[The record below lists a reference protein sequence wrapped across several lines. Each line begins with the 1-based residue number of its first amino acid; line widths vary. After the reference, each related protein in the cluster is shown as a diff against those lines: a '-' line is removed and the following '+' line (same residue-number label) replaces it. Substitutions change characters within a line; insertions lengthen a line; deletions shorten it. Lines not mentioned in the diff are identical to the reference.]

1 MPKSS
6 ILMGASMCG
15 VPVEGESFGSAID
28 GRPRIA
34 SLRGVSKQRPSA
46 KPKKGVPAKT
56 KARKAPEAL
65 PASTAEWLPRLFRN
79 SYTRTG
85 QRFEVEGWAIKIQ
98 HQGRRR
104 TFSLSSETKDEAAVE
119 ARAIH
124 ETILVEGWE
133 AALRGFPPRNS
144 TDRSSK
150 ADAAYWQQRLLRRR
164 YRFPGSG
171 EQETDLA
178 ARIDHGGIGYY
189 FPLGTQD
196 PEIAATKA
204 HQIYRFVLRHGW
216 EKANRTFSR
225 ELIVGFEWSANPI
238 LWTYTTVHTL
248 VDSPEPPQPEDAA
261 AGKRILIVET
271 DDGLRRALAWCIN
284 QQKDCVAVVCDSVAS
299 FDAAMERHRPHLVLL
314 NRSLSERVGYPSPG
328 EFAQVRP
335 GVPALTFSAAPDGD
349 QMFVST
355 PGGAVGYLLRRV
367 DPSNLLKPMLD
378 LGGQIE
384 TDPGEALSRV
394 KSFFQKLL
402 RPKAGQEDP
411 GLARLTRRELEVLT
425 LLSKGCVDKEI
436 AQALGISAWTVHGH
450 IKNIFERLHVRTRTE
465 AVVRFLEK

>member
-1 MPKSS
+1 LRGATGWSASS
-6 ILMGASMCG
+6 
-15 VPVEGESFGSAID
+15 EGESFASAID
-28 GRPRIA
+28 GRLRIA
-34 SLRGVSKQRPSA
+34 SLRRVSKQRPSA
-46 KPKKGVPAKT
+46 KPKKAVSAKT
-56 KARKAPEAL
+56 KSRKTPEKL
-65 PASTAEWLPRLFRN
+65 PASAAEWIPRLFRN

-104 TFSLSSETKDEAAVE
+104 TFSLSAETKEEAAIE
-119 ARAIH
+119 AKAIH

-133 AALRGFPPRNS
+133 AALRGFPPKNS
-144 TDRSSK
+144 DNRHSK

-171 EQETDLA
+171 ETETDLA

-189 FPLGTQD
+189 FPLGTAD
-196 PEIAATKA
+196 PDAAATKA
-204 HQIYRFVLRHGW
+204 HQIYRSVLRHGW
-216 EKANRTFSR
+216 EKTNRTYSR

-248 VDSPEPPQPEDAA
+248 VDPPEPTKPDNAPAA
-261 AGKRILIVET
+261 NRILILET
-271 DDGLRRALAWCIN
+271 DDGIRRALAWCIN

-299 FDAAMERHRPHLVLL
+299 FDVAMERHRPQMVLL

-367 DPSNLLKPMLD
+367 DPSNLLKPMLN

-384 TDPGEALSRV
+384 TDPNEALSRV

>member
-1 MPKSS
+1 
-6 ILMGASMCG
+6 
-15 VPVEGESFGSAID
+15 
-28 GRPRIA
+28 
-34 SLRGVSKQRPSA
+34 VSKHRPSA
-46 KPKKGVPAKT
+46 KPKKAGPVKSKT
-56 KARKAPEAL
+56 TRKPKIAPE
-65 PASTAEWLPRLFRN
+65 PPDASTAEWMPRLFRN

-104 TFSLSSETKDEAAVE
+104 TFSLCGDTKEESAIE

-124 ETILVEGWE
+124 ETILAEGWE
-133 AALRGFPPRNS
+133 AALRSFPPRNS
-144 TDRSSK
+144 SENRHSK
-150 ADAAYWQQRLLRRR
+150 AEVAYWLQRLLRRR

-171 EQETDLA
+171 EGESDLA
-178 ARIDHGGIGYY
+178 VRIDHGGVGYY
-189 FPLGTQD
+189 FPLGNKD
-196 PEIAATKA
+196 SELAATKA
-204 HQIYRFVLRHGW
+204 HEIYRSVLRHGW
-216 EKANRTFSR
+216 EKTNRTFSR
-225 ELIVGFEWSANPI
+225 ELIVGFEWCANPI

-248 VDSPEPPQPEDAA
+248 VDPPEPTKPEAA
-261 AGKRILIVET
+261 SASKRILILET
-271 DDGLRRALAWCIN
+271 DDGIRRALAWCIN
-284 QQKDCVAVVCDSVAS
+284 QQKDCVAVCCDSVAS
-299 FDAAMERHRPHLVLL
+299 FDIAMERHQPHLVLL

-367 DPSNLLKPMLD
+367 DPSNLLNPMLN
-378 LGGQIE
+378 LAGQIE
-384 TDPGEALSRV
+384 TTPEDALARV